1 MTFYMLAAEQDAVT
15 RVFATFAPRASEST
29 VDKVRDTVEAV
40 LLIPFNSAARNACV
54 SLLLFRFFKVPYAHL
69 GATLSIG
76 LSLFPLTY
84 PCLVCVPWVVGLV
97 STGRHVVGLLLLV
110 LMAIAFWV
118 SDMTA
123 ERRLLEQAGV
133 SLYVNGFSLVLGVY
147 MFGLQGVLF
156 GPLLVYGVKRIY
168 EYTGAI
174 IQQQAE
180 ARPGVPGLDA
190 TDSDEEELVEALA
203 AGGGSAAAGAQY
215 ADVEVAPRVERRSAS
230 HGGRLERDRPDDRRG
245 SIEVLSR
252 EVLNTMRRLSFFS
265 PPSRAAVAP
274 PRLPVRSVSAS
285 EHDRP
290 RSFDVTVRCE
300 GSRGQEVRVGARM
313 DQPWREF
320 VRSIDERLRNA
331 GFLAAAERVVGLRSG
346 AVLVASTRDLR
357 PGEQLDVL
365 VEANAIVESPADR
378 EPEAAAAAV
387 GTPNTRGTKA
397 EPPPPL
403 SGT

>member
-40 LLIPFNSAARNACV
+40 LVIPFNSAARNACV

-69 GATLSIG
+69 GASLSIG
-76 LSLFPLTY
+76 LSLFPLAH
-84 PCLVCVPWVVGLV
+84 PCLVCLPWVLWLV
-97 STGRHVVGLLLLV
+97 SAGRHLVGLLLLL
-110 LMAIAFWV
+110 LMVVAFWV

-123 ERRLLEQAGV
+123 EQRLLEQAGV

-156 GPLLVYGVKRIY
+156 GPLLVYGVIRIY
-168 EYTGAI
+168 EYAGAI

-180 ARPGVPGLDA
+180 VRPGVSGHDA
-190 TDSDEEELVEALA
+190 VDSDEDLVDAQL
-203 AGGGSAAAGAQY
+203 AGGGAAAAGAQY
-215 ADVEVAPRVERRSAS
+215 DGGEVVAPRVERRSAS
-230 HGGRLERDRPDDRRG
+230 HGSRLERDRPDERRG
-245 SIEVLSR
+245 SIELFSR
-252 EVLNTMRRLSFFS
+252 EVINTMRRLSFFS
-265 PPSRAAVAP
+265 PPSRAALAP
-274 PRLPVRSVSAS
+274 PRVAGRSFSAS

-290 RSFDVTVRCE
+290 RSFDVSVRCE
-300 GSRGQEVRVGARM
+300 SSRGQQVRVGARV

-331 GFLAAAERVVGLRSG
+331 GFLVAAERVVGLRCG
-346 AVLVASTRDLR
+346 ALLVASTRDLR
-357 PGEQLDVL
+357 PGEQLDAL
-365 VEANAIVESPADR
+365 VETSAIVESPADR
-378 EPEAAAAAV
+378 VAEPATGAV
-387 GTPNTRGTKA
+387 GTPNTRGQRR
-397 EPPPPL
+397 EPPPPP